1 MCGGDRASF
10 SRGVGQRRGSGLSHQ
25 FLESTAAEPCLA
37 TLTGQLFTGEGRL
50 IHLHAIMVDP
60 SEGFRGL
67 HFSPAHMD
75 RIEDHFQIASESVP
89 WNSLIYPQWAELLL
103 RVEAGWYGLEFRV
116 ASVTVTPRSS
126 LLPSPS
132 AWISRL
138 HAYL

>member
-1 MCGGDRASF
+1 
-10 SRGVGQRRGSGLSHQ
+10 
-25 FLESTAAEPCLA
+25 
-37 TLTGQLFTGEGRL
+37 
-50 IHLHAIMVDP
+50 
-60 SEGFRGL
+60 
-67 HFSPAHMD
+67 MD